1 MKKNSLMNLMIWRL
15 ISLKLTTQKRLA
27 AQVMNVGESRVW
39 IDPEFMDEVSLAI
52 TKDDIRRLVD
62 EGAIQKKPVRGVSR
76 GRARYILQ
84 QKRKGQR
91 KGPGRKKGKATSK
104 LSKKERWMHKIR
116 PMRKELRR
124 LRDEGKITRRVYRE
138 LYLKAKGNAFR
149 NTAHLR
155 TYITERRLEAK

>member
-1 MKKNSLMNLMIWRL
+1 M
-15 ISLKLTTQKRLA
+15 KLTTQKRLA
-27 AQVMNVGESRVW
+27 ACVMKVGRSRVW
-39 IDPEFMDEVSLAI
+39 IDPDFLDEVSLAI

-62 EGAIQKKPVRGVSR
+62 EGAIQSRQKQGVSR
-76 GRARYILQ
+76 GRARHIMA

-91 KGPGRKKGKATSK
+91 RGPGRRKGKATSK
-104 LSKKERWMHKIR
+104 LSGKDRWMMKIR

-124 LRDEGKITRRVYRE
+124 LREDEKITRKVYRE

-155 TYITERRLEAK
+155 TYIAEHKLEVS